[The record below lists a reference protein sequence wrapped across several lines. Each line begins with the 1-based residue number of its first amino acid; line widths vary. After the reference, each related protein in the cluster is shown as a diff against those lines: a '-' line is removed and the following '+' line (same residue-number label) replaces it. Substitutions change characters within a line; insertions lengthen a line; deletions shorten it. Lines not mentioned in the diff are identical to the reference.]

1 MRNILLLLA
10 FVFPLT
16 AQEAEIKEDKKEVE
30 KKHTRTVW
38 SKLQDM
44 EWKKFDAAHKRA
56 HMRVGNQHSQ
66 CLQCTQHSKRV
77 KMVRKHKTKQWIKTL
92 VIGGAA
98 YYIGYKVGQDEM
110 KKGKRPI
117 WMPDREKK

>member
-1 MRNILLLLA
+1 
-10 FVFPLT
+10 
-16 AQEAEIKEDKKEVE
+16 
-30 KKHTRTVW
+30 
-38 SKLQDM
+38 M